1 MYAKL
6 KLPKVNHIICVS
18 QKNVCVFT
26 GGELIQEPL
35 VFFRAWIHTCADSPS
50 VSGHS
55 PGLETQSL
63 SVLSTRCDIL
73 STSERLDSSDILKV
87 KHSTLQLFPYQI

>member
-18 QKNVCVFT
+18 QKNVSVFT
-26 GGELIQEPL
+26 GGELIQEPH
-35 VFFRAWIHTCADSPS
+35 VYFRAWIHTCADSPS

-63 SVLSTRCDIL
+63 SVLSTRCDIFVGSRVPVRDWTHL
-73 STSERLDSSDILKV
+73 I
-87 KHSTLQLFPYQI
+87 Y